1 MPEPDPSWTY
11 DLLIDALRLV
21 ALDASDQHAALPAFV
36 VVPDEIALTL
46 ADANLLVDQL
56 VAQGSVTAAQAATVA
71 TIDRALAAMS
81 DAQDR
86 DWLWSELALASD
98 SRWDHVRAS
107 ARAVLAELGV
117 AEGFPSLTNPRY
129 IV

>member
-1 MPEPDPSWTY
+1 MV
-11 DLLIDALRLV
+11 RLV
-21 ALDASDQHAALPAFV
+21 G
-36 VVPDEIALTL
+36 
-46 ADANLLVDQL
+46 QL
-56 VAQGSVTAAQAATVA
+56 VAQGSITAAQAANVA

-98 SRWDHVRAS
+98 SRWDHVRTF
-107 ARAVLAELGV
+107 AREVLAELGV
-117 AEGFPSLTNPRY
+117 AEGFPSLTHPRY